1 MTQSARHTVGAARVT
16 ASITADDGKTCWDKY
31 WPIFVSHLSAQP
43 FLSLSVGGLARKAWQ
58 PPTESA
64 QAGTW
69 PHGDPKARPEPV
81 SHTPFS
87 MWTPQQITFP
97 IVNNQT
103 HSSVVTESNYERK

>member
-1 MTQSARHTVGAARVT
+1 MVRPA
-16 ASITADDGKTCWDKY
+16 GKNTGLSS
-31 WPIFVSHLSAQP
+31 VSQLSAQP

-69 PHGDPKARPEPV
+69 PHGDPEAGPEPV

-103 HSSVVTESNYERK
+103 RSSVVTESNYERK